1 MLNKYEEYEKAW
13 AKGYEGGRKE
23 RRESLLAYRQSNT
36 DSCNEI
42 IRIRDEIERLKR
54 LTRIS
59 DG

>member
-1 MLNKYEEYEKAW
+1 MWNKYEEYEKAW

-42 IRIRDEIERLKR
+42 ERLKR